1 MIDSNT
7 AKAEAI
13 GVAPPPA
20 MREWRLDGLAISAS
34 MLCLIHCLVLPVA
47 IAFLPAL
54 VAWADGGELFHII
67 MLAIAVPLSGGTLI
81 AGWRRHGAV
90 APVAIGAVG
99 LALLMAGLGYEGRA
113 LGTGLTVAGGLFLAL
128 AHVRNVQARNMANL
142 AAW

>member
-1 MIDSNT
+1 
-7 AKAEAI
+7 
-13 GVAPPPA
+13 
-20 MREWRLDGLAISAS
+20 
-34 MLCLIHCLVLPVA
+34 
-47 IAFLPAL
+47 
-54 VAWADGGELFHII
+54 

-113 LGTGLTVAGGLFLAL
+113 LGTGLTVAGGLVLAL
-128 AHVRNVQARNMANL
+128 AHVRNVQARHMANL